1 MLQQIKNSRNI
12 NPDPEFPEKKNEDPH
27 LLGKASIHPS
37 MNSKKRYVTE

>member
-12 NPDPEFPEKKNEDPH
+12 NPDPEFPEKKKNEDPH

-37 MNSKKRYVTE
+37 MNSKKKGM